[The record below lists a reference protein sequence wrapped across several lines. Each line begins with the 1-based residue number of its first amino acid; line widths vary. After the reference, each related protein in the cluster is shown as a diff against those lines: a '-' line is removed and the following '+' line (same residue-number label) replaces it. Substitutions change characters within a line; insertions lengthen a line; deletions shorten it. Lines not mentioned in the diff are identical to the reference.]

1 MSIANQIAYA
11 ERKKKALV
19 QSAPAAGKPPPPR
32 PPVSVAAAS
41 REPGG
46 EMTFLV
52 KAPKALVAQ
61 LEAARARLG
70 LRSRND
76 AVIALLKKALGAR
89 RTSASSSGPR
99 VLSGLP

>member
-1 MSIANQIAYA
+1 MSIAHQLAFA
-11 ERKKKALV
+11 ERKKKTKV
-19 QSAPAAGKPPPPR
+19 QAEPAKAPPPPPK

-46 EMTFLV
+46 DMTFLV

-61 LEAARARLG
+61 VELARAKMG

-76 AVIALLKKALGAR
+76 AVVALLKKALA
-89 RTSASSSGPR
+89 
-99 VLSGLP
+99 

>member
-1 MSIANQIAYA
+1 MSIANQIAFA
-11 ERKKKALV
+11 ERKKKARL
-19 QSAPAAGKPPPPR
+19 QAEAGGAKTPPPPK

-52 KAPKALVAQ
+52 KAPKALVAK
-61 LEAARARLG
+61 LELARARLG

-76 AVIALLKKALGAR
+76 AVVALLTKALA
-89 RTSASSSGPR
+89 
-99 VLSGLP
+99 